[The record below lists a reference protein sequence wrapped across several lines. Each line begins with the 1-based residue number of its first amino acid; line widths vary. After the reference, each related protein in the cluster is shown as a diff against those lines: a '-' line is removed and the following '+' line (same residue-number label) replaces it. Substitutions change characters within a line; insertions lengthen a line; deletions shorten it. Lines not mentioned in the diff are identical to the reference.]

1 MLEVKPR
8 QLGNA
13 DRSNR
18 RSKRR
23 SRGRERSRRLVV
35 LAAIGAV
42 VAAGLFAKK
51 EIGIRR
57 SSAEQVIAPSGDEIY
72 TGSILFVPNDGRIC
86 RQILFDNRT
95 GLLSDNGLVD
105 CEQAYHQEGSK
116 YPKQWSRARVIS
128 EGFIRHE

>member
-1 MLEVKPR
+1 
-8 QLGNA
+8 
-13 DRSNR
+13 
-18 RSKRR
+18 
-23 SRGRERSRRLVV
+23 VV